1 MKLFNNKK
9 TLELIILITFLF
21 LINLIFLL
29 CVYYYLYYA
38 PVTAIQ
44 AEIISMHE
52 KNKVIEE
59 ALIEVFKKLEGA
71 EQIKKKTFFS
81 SLVGDGGSSSI
92 NPYLKYLCGCACAV
106 VVIIVCAKVWPAPFI
121 AIKNYT
127 YPYILSCLGYSATET
142 LIFRTVSPEGISYDW
157 LVTSSFD
164 YVNIAIKFT
173 GAPDAEYR
181 SLHIFLDM
189 VQKCAGEATN
199 SPNHYLYNHM
209 IHLVNIADATATAS
223 QVPPIL

>member
-1 MKLFNNKK
+1 MRNNKIF
-9 TLELIILITFLF
+9 LGQPLFIIFLF
-21 LINLIFLL
+21 LINFIFIL
-29 CVYYYLYYA
+29 CVYYHLYYV
-38 PVTAIQ
+38 PVMAFH
-44 AEIISMHE
+44 AEIASLHE
-52 KNKVIEE
+52 KNNELE
-59 ALIEVFKKLEGA
+59 AALAEILKKQEGV
-71 EQIKKKTFFS
+71 EQIKKPSIFS
-81 SLVGDGGSSSI
+81 SLAGDGGSSSI

-106 VVIIVCAKVWPAPFI
+106 VVVIVCAKVWPAPFI

-127 YPYILSCLGYSATET
+127 YPYILSCLGYSATEILT
-142 LIFRTVSPEGISYDW
+142 FRMVSPDGLSYDM

-164 YVNIAIKFT
+164 YVKIAIKFT
-173 GAPDAEYR
+173 GAPDAEYI

-209 IHLVNIADATATAS
+209 IHLVNIADATATVAS

>member
-1 MKLFNNKK
+1 MTNNRKNLDQTLF
-9 TLELIILITFLF
+9 IIFLF
-21 LINLIFLL
+21 LINFIVLF
-29 CVYYYLYYA
+29 CVYYYLHYV
-38 PVTAIQ
+38 PVMALH
-44 AEIISMHE
+44 AEIASMHE
-52 KNKVIEE
+52 KNHELEE
-59 ALIEVFKKLEGA
+59 VLKKLEGA
-71 EQIKKKTFFS
+71 EQIKKTSIFS
-81 SLVGDGGSSSI
+81 SLAGDGGSSSI

-173 GAPDAEYR
+173 GAPDAEYL

>member
-1 MKLFNNKK
+1 MENNKNFIEQ
-9 TLELIILITFLF
+9 TLFIIFLF
-21 LINLIFLL
+21 LINVLLII

-44 AEIISMHE
+44 AKIVYMQE
-52 KNKVIEE
+52 KNKALEE

-71 EQIKKKTFFS
+71 EQIKKP
-81 SLVGDGGSSSI
+81 SI

-106 VVIIVCAKVWPAPFI
+106 VVVIVCAKVWPAPFI

-127 YPYILSCLGYSATET
+127 YPYILSCLGYSATEILT
-142 LIFRTVSPEGISYDW
+142 FRIVSPEGLSYDL

-173 GAPDAEYR
+173 GAPDAEYI
-181 SLHIFLDM
+181 SLHMFLDM

-209 IHLVNIADATATAS
+209 IHLVNNADATATVAS

>member
-1 MKLFNNKK
+1 MENNKNNLAQ
-9 TLELIILITFLF
+9 TLFIIFLF
-21 LINLIFLL
+21 LINFIFIL
-29 CVYYYLYYA
+29 CLYYYLYYV
-38 PVTAIQ
+38 PVMAFH
-44 AEIISMHE
+44 AEIASLHE
-52 KNKVIEE
+52 KNNELE
-59 ALIEVFKKLEGA
+59 DALAEVLKKLEGV
-71 EQIKKKTFFS
+71 EQIKKPSIFS
-81 SLVGDGGSSSI
+81 SLAGDGGSSSI

-106 VVIIVCAKVWPAPFI
+106 VVVIVCAKVWPAPFI

-127 YPYILSCLGYSATET
+127 YPYILSCLGYSATEILT
-142 LIFRTVSPEGISYDW
+142 FRMVSPEGISYDM

-173 GAPDAEYR
+173 GAPDADYI

-189 VQKCAGEATN
+189 VQKYAGEATN

-209 IHLVNIADATATAS
+209 IHLVNIADATATVAS

>member
-1 MKLFNNKK
+1 MRNNKIF
-9 TLELIILITFLF
+9 LGQPLFIIFLF
-21 LINLIFLL
+21 LINFIFIL
-29 CVYYYLYYA
+29 CVYYHLYYV
-38 PVTAIQ
+38 PVMAFH
-44 AEIISMHE
+44 AEIASLHE
-52 KNKVIEE
+52 KNNELE
-59 ALIEVFKKLEGA
+59 AALAEILKKQEGV
-71 EQIKKKTFFS
+71 EQIKKPSIFS
-81 SLVGDGGSSSI
+81 SLAGDGGSSSI

-106 VVIIVCAKVWPAPFI
+106 VVVIVCAKVWPAPFI

-127 YPYILSCLGYSATET
+127 YPYILSCLGYSATEILT
-142 LIFRTVSPEGISYDW
+142 FRMVSPEGLSYDL

-173 GAPDAEYR
+173 GAPDAEYI

-209 IHLVNIADATATAS
+209 IHLVNIADATATVAS

>member
-1 MKLFNNKK
+1 MKIYNNKK
-9 TLELIILITFLF
+9 TLHLIITFLF

-106 VVIIVCAKVWPAPFI
+106 VVVIVCVKLWPAPFI
-121 AIKNYT
+121 AIKNCT
-127 YPYILSCLGYSATET
+127 FSYILSCFGDSSTET
-142 LIFRTVSPEGISYDW
+142 LRFRTVSPEGTSYDW
-157 LVTSSFD
+157 LITSSLDQIDVF
-164 YVNIAIKFT
+164 IKFT
-173 GAPDAEYR
+173 TAPDAVY
-181 SLHIFLDM
+181 LPLDIFVDM
-189 VQKCAGEATN
+189 LQKCADEGTLSSN
-199 SPNHYLYNHM
+199 PYLYNNM
-209 IHLVNIADATATAS
+209 IHLVNTVDATATAS
-223 QVPPIL
+223 QVLPIF

>member
-1 MKLFNNKK
+1 MENNKK
-9 TLELIILITFLF
+9 ILAQTLCIIFLF
-21 LINLIFLL
+21 LINFIFIL
-29 CVYYYLYYA
+29 CLYYYLYYV
-38 PVTAIQ
+38 PVMAFH
-44 AEIISMHE
+44 AEIASLHE
-52 KNKVIEE
+52 KNNELE
-59 ALIEVFKKLEGA
+59 DALAEVLKKQEGV
-71 EQIKKKTFFS
+71 EQIKKPSIFS
-81 SLVGDGGSSSI
+81 SLAGDGGSSSI

-106 VVIIVCAKVWPAPFI
+106 VVVIVCAKVWPAPFI

-127 YPYILSCLGYSATET
+127 YPYILSCLGYSATEILT
-142 LIFRTVSPEGISYDW
+142 FRMVSPEGISYDM

-173 GAPDAEYR
+173 GAPDADYI

-189 VQKCAGEATN
+189 VQKYAGEATN

-209 IHLVNIADATATAS
+209 IHLVNIADATATVAS

>member
-1 MKLFNNKK
+1 MRNNKIF
-9 TLELIILITFLF
+9 LEQPLFIIFLF
-21 LINLIFLL
+21 LINFIFIL
-29 CVYYYLYYA
+29 CLYYHLYYV
-38 PVTAIQ
+38 PVMALH
-44 AEIISMHE
+44 AEIASLHE
-52 KNKVIEE
+52 KNNELEE
-59 ALIEVFKKLEGA
+59 ALAQVLKKQEGV
-71 EQIKKKTFFS
+71 EQIKKPSIFS
-81 SLVGDGGSSSI
+81 SLAGDGGSSSI

-106 VVIIVCAKVWPAPFI
+106 VVVIVCAKVWPAPFI

-127 YPYILSCLGYSATET
+127 YPYILSCLGYSATEILT
-142 LIFRTVSPEGISYDW
+142 FRMVSPEGLSYDM

-164 YVNIAIKFT
+164 YVKIAIKFT
-173 GAPDAEYR
+173 GAPDAEYI

-209 IHLVNIADATATAS
+209 IHLVNIADATATVAS

>member
-1 MKLFNNKK
+1 MEDNKK
-9 TLELIILITFLF
+9 NLAQTLFIIFLF
-21 LINLIFLL
+21 LINFIFIL
-29 CVYYYLYYA
+29 CLYYYLYYV
-38 PVTAIQ
+38 PVMAFH
-44 AEIISMHE
+44 AEIASLHE
-52 KNKVIEE
+52 KNNELE
-59 ALIEVFKKLEGA
+59 DALAEVLKKQEGV
-71 EQIKKKTFFS
+71 EQIKKPSIFS
-81 SLVGDGGSSSI
+81 SLAGDGGSSSI

-106 VVIIVCAKVWPAPFI
+106 VVVIVCAKVWPAPFI

-127 YPYILSCLGYSATET
+127 YPYILSCLGYSATEILT
-142 LIFRTVSPEGISYDW
+142 FRMVSPEGISYDM

-173 GAPDAEYR
+173 GAPDADYI

-189 VQKCAGEATN
+189 VQKYAGEATN

-209 IHLVNIADATATAS
+209 IHLVNIADATATVAS

>member
-1 MKLFNNKK
+1 MENNKK
-9 TLELIILITFLF
+9 NLAQTLFIIFLF
-21 LINLIFLL
+21 LINFLILF
-29 CVYYYLYYA
+29 YIYFYLYLDQ
-38 PVTAIQ
+38 VTAIQ
-44 AEIISMHE
+44 AKIVYMQE
-52 KNKVIEE
+52 KNKVIEQT
-59 ALIEVFKKLEGA
+59 LLEVFKKLEGA
-71 EQIKKKTFFS
+71 EQIKNKAFFS

>member
-1 MKLFNNKK
+1 MENNKK
-9 TLELIILITFLF
+9 ILAQTLFIIFLF
-21 LINLIFLL
+21 LINFIFIL
-29 CVYYYLYYA
+29 CLYYYLYYV
-38 PVTAIQ
+38 PVMAFH
-44 AEIISMHE
+44 AEIASLHE
-52 KNKVIEE
+52 KNNELEE
-59 ALIEVFKKLEGA
+59 ALAQVLKKLEGV
-71 EQIKKKTFFS
+71 EQIKKPSIFS
-81 SLVGDGGSSSI
+81 SLAGDGGSSSI

-106 VVIIVCAKVWPAPFI
+106 VVVIVCAKVWPAPFI

-127 YPYILSCLGYSATET
+127 YPYILSCLGYSATEILT
-142 LIFRTVSPEGISYDW
+142 FRMVSPEGISYDM

-173 GAPDAEYR
+173 GAPDADYI

-189 VQKCAGEATN
+189 VQKYAGEATN

-209 IHLVNIADATATAS
+209 IHLVNIADATATVAS